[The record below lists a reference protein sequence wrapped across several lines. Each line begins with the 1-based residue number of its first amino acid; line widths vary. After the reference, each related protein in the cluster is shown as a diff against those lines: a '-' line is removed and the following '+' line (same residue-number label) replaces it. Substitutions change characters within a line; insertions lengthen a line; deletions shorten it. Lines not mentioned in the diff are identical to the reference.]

1 MYDIRQMIAQY
12 ATYEVANI
20 YTDFHLRF
28 LNSGVFDD
36 TVVLYYQIRNK
47 ENMDKISFRF
57 SYTLINGYMEYTF
70 LNAYA
75 YDFECGETIVF
86 FLEDDEL
93 KEIA

>member
-1 MYDIRQMIAQY
+1 MHDFRQMIAQY
-12 ATYEVANI
+12 ATYEVADI
-20 YTDFHLRF
+20 YTNFDISFF
-28 LNSGVFDD
+28 NSGVFDD

-75 YDFECGETIVF
+75 YDFEREETIVYT
-86 FLEDDEL
+86 LEDDEL